1 MAIIWRYEK
10 GQFNDCS
17 FFDAIKNIYLSIV
30 RGKGTLSNHIAT
42 VKGGKTMVEALRRSR
57 YIQRSIRKLLWIKEH
72 QPIKYKVITFITD
85 SMILGLWC
93 VLSVGAAVAA
103 TIYGFCSFDS
113 ALVGICLLDLNVLV
127 FHSFFVEPR
136 KKKHTLD

>member
-1 MAIIWRYEK
+1 
-10 GQFNDCS
+10 
-17 FFDAIKNIYLSIV
+17 
-30 RGKGTLSNHIAT
+30 
-42 VKGGKTMVEALRRSR
+42 MVEALKKSR
-57 YIQRSIRKLLWIKEH
+57 YVQRSIRKLLWIKEH
-72 QPIKYKVITFITD
+72 QPLKYKVITFITD

-127 FHSFFVEPR
+127 YYSCFGEPR